1 MLPEEEAVIDF
12 DKTVLVWVKVRDL
25 VQYFGFNLSIF
36 CIVSPLLT
44 NLDCNYSTIF
54 RHVSTSKYLA
64 KRTLSHDFVDYV
76 TVGELLALLTIV
88 APIFGT
94 ECAPIAHSDTADGVY
109 LCTMQDLCLL
119 KLCQLVCIMN
129 QCLGRRHPIQ
139 RRIGAG
145 ACRVQRRQS

>member
-76 TVGELLALLTIV
+76 TV
-88 APIFGT
+88 
-94 ECAPIAHSDTADGVY
+94 
-109 LCTMQDLCLL
+109 
-119 KLCQLVCIMN
+119 
-129 QCLGRRHPIQ
+129 
-139 RRIGAG
+139 
-145 ACRVQRRQS
+145 